1 MFDGVILI
9 TEIFLAALLGLLGFR
24 MVSLAREQA
33 QVAESGVGPVPVLE
47 VPKADRQLFTPR
59 AGTRPAAKAPAKG
72 SELVGRLCI
81 IFSLQERDCREQG
94 LDLASA
100 PHKVR
105 LYALAWLFGAA
116 SELCVPALRNS
127 NELKSMV
134 AQIAGKKLGIGEM
147 SALQA
152 LETLTVSD
160 VMLACFRHGLEGA
173 EHWSRCRYVK
183 GDNGIYTA
191 ITSNAFL

>member
-9 TEIFLAALLGLLGFR
+9 TELFLVALLGLLGYR
-24 MVSLAREQA
+24 MVSLARQ
-33 QVAESGVGPVPVLE
+33 QVQPSEGLAGAVAIPQPPRAE
-47 VPKADRQLFTPR
+47 RQLFTPR
-59 AGTRPAAKAPAKG
+59 AGHRPVVRSPARG

-81 IFSLQERDCREQG
+81 IFSLQERDCREHG

-100 PHKVR
+100 PLKVR
-105 LYALAWLFGAA
+105 LYSLCWLYGAA

-127 NELKSMV
+127 NELKTMV
-134 AQIAGKKLGIGEM
+134 AQIARKKLGIGEV
-147 SALQA
+147 SAHQA
-152 LETLTVSD
+152 LATMTESD

-173 EHWSRCRYVK
+173 EHWGRCRFVRS
-183 GDNGIYTA
+183 DNGIYTA

>member
-24 MVSLAREQA
+24 MVSLARGQA
-33 QVAESGVGPVPVLE
+33 EVAETGAGSVAIPDA
-47 VPKADRQLFTPR
+47 PKAERQLFTPR
-59 AGTRPAAKAPAKG
+59 ARVRPAAKAPAKG

-94 LDLASA
+94 LDLGHA
-100 PHKVR
+100 PDKVR
-105 LYALAWLFGAA
+105 FYALAWLFGAA
-116 SELCVPALRNS
+116 SELCVPAMRNS
-127 NELKSMV
+127 NELKAMV
-134 AQIAGKKLGIGEM
+134 AQIAGKKLRIGEM

-152 LETLTVSD
+152 LETLTTSD